1 LSLRRSKLDITLSVL
16 SSVRDGL
23 DKPTR
28 IMYASNLSWKP
39 IQRILAS
46 LGGQGLLREILVSGS
61 GRSRVRYE
69 ITEKGLNVLD
79 YFSGAEALLDVENI
93 ASSEETSRSS
103 ATNRTSPKAISSSSE
118 TWPQSPYKPWKTQN

>member
-1 LSLRRSKLDITLSVL
+1 MSRRRSKLVIALSVL

-28 IMYASNLSWKP
+28 IMYASNMSWKP
-39 IQRILAS
+39 TQRILAS
-46 LGGQGLLREILVSGS
+46 LVGQGLLREILVSGS

-79 YFSGAEALLDVENI
+79 YFSGAEALLDVENF
-93 ASSEETSRSS
+93 T
-103 ATNRTSPKAISSSSE
+103 
-118 TWPQSPYKPWKTQN
+118 

>member
-16 SSVRDGL
+16 SSVKDGL

-28 IMYASNLSWKP
+28 IMYASNLAWKP
-39 IQRILAS
+39 TRRILAS
-46 LGGQGLLREILVSGS
+46 LVGQGLLREILVSGS

-79 YFSGAEALLDVENI
+79 YFRGAEALLDVENI
-93 ASSEETSRSS
+93 TSSD
-103 ATNRTSPKAISSSSE
+103 
-118 TWPQSPYKPWKTQN
+118 

>member
-16 SSVRDGL
+16 SSVKDGV

-39 IQRILAS
+39 IQLILAS
-46 LGGQGLLREILVSGS
+46 LVDQGLLQEILVSGS

-79 YFSGAEALLDVENI
+79 YFSGAKALLDIENI
-93 ASSEETSRSS
+93 ASSD
-103 ATNRTSPKAISSSSE
+103 
-118 TWPQSPYKPWKTQN
+118 

>member
-1 LSLRRSKLDITLSVL
+1 MSRRRSKLVIALSVL

-28 IMYASNLSWKP
+28 IMYASNMSWKP
-39 IQRILAS
+39 TRRILAS
-46 LGGQGLLREILVSGS
+46 LVGQGLLQEILVSGS

-79 YFSGAEALLDVENI
+79 YFSGAEALLDVENF
-93 ASSEETSRSS
+93 
-103 ATNRTSPKAISSSSE
+103 ISSD
-118 TWPQSPYKPWKTQN
+118 

>member
-1 LSLRRSKLDITLSVL
+1 VL
-16 SSVRDGL
+16 SSVKEGL

-39 IQRILAS
+39 TRRILAS
-46 LGGQGLLREILVSGS
+46 MVGQGLLRKILVSGS

-79 YFSGAEALLDVENI
+79 YFSGAEALIDLENLT
-93 ASSEETSRSS
+93 SSD
-103 ATNRTSPKAISSSSE
+103 
-118 TWPQSPYKPWKTQN
+118 